1 MSESN
6 PVEEHFKKFLADNK
20 IDMSALEGTKDK
32 DRLLNEAKDQRT
44 LGILKAV
51 RYIIKLLCFIE
62 IRQLSI
68 YQL

>member
-6 PVEEHFKKFLADNK
+6 PVEEQFKKFLADNK
-20 IDMSALEGTKDK
+20 IDLSALEGTKDK
-32 DRLLNEAKDQRT
+32 DRLMQEAKDQRT

-51 RYIIKLLCFIE
+51 RNKKKLSLYLE

-68 YQL
+68 FKL

>member
-20 IDMSALEGTKDK
+20 IDFSALEGTKDK
-32 DRLLNEAKDQRT
+32 DRLMQEAKDQRT

-51 RYIIKLLCFIE
+51 RNRNKSIWYLE
-62 IRQLSI
+62 IRQLSL
-68 YQL
+68 YKL

>member
-1 MSESN
+1 MSDSN

-20 IDMSALEGTKDK
+20 IDLSALEGTKDK
-32 DRLLNEAKDQRT
+32 DRLIQEAKDQRT

-51 RYIIKLLCFIE
+51 KNTNNSFWYLE

-68 YQL
+68 YKL